1 MKNKTNLSEIIAA
14 LLVTL
19 YVYTAASKLL
29 DFPAYQVQMRLQV
42 LPAWCNELLIWT
54 VPPAELVL
62 SALLFGTV
70 TRLTGLIGSAVL
82 LSCFTL
88 YVGLASFHFFDQVP
102 CACGGVFSRM
112 GWNTHFWFNLFIL
125 LINILAI
132 PSAVRERRN
141 TAS

>member
-1 MKNKTNLSEIIAA
+1 MRNETKLPEIIAA
-14 LLVTL
+14 LLITL

-29 DFPAYQVQMRLQV
+29 DFPAYQAQMRLQV
-42 LPAWCNELLIWT
+42 LPAWCKELLIWT
-54 VPPAELVL
+54 LPPAELVL
-62 SALLFGTV
+62 SALLFGPV
-70 TRLTGLIGSAVL
+70 TRLTALIGSAAL
-82 LSCFTL
+82 LSCFTI
-88 YVGLASFHFFDQVP
+88 YVGLASFHFFDRVP

-112 GWNTHFWFNLFIL
+112 GWNTHFWFNLFFL